1 MADVI
6 EALNEL
12 GECFAAGFMGQGDAP
27 VVLRMAHGIR
37 NHLER
42 SDPPAYDGEPLH
54 PSGPRQFWHT
64 GAAVWH
70 GYVLLRYS
78 RERCQQKREAAATDE
93 QRAALDALDQYWSEY
108 PSAGGWT
115 HSIPHF
121 GRIVREGLG
130 SYGGRIQAG
139 LLAARGAGDAERQC
153 FYEAMAIVLKAVRDI
168 HRRTLSLIASLR
180 FDEPDKEANRQR
192 LLAALKHVPFGP
204 ATGFYEAMVAT
215 NFVFYLDGCDSVGRF
230 DQDLWPAY
238 ERDLAAGRID
248 RATAVPLVRAFWEN
262 IDANSGWN
270 VAIGGTREDS
280 TQGSNELT
288 LVALEAARNI
298 RRPNLALR
306 LRRDTPDEV
315 WDEALDTI
323 LTGAGLPALYCE
335 ENYARALHEA
345 HLNLRERDLHRFA
358 FGGCTETMVSG
369 LSNCGSLDHVMTIPA
384 ELEVVLHEHLADSP
398 DYETFM
404 HHFHEHLRR
413 RVRQMTDEVSVWQRT
428 KAEYHPQLIRSLVID
443 DCIEN
448 GREYNAGG
456 ARYCWSV
463 VHVGGMANV
472 VDSLAAVRELVF
484 DKQEV
489 TAQQLLDALKANF
502 EGHELLRQRIERCPR
517 FGNADPQADEI
528 ARELSAF
535 VFGEFGRYA
544 PWRGGR
550 FLPSCLMFTTYAN
563 VGRPIGALPDGR
575 LAGEPV
581 ADSAG
586 AHQGRDV
593 HGPTALLNSVLC
605 LDHVH
610 AAGTLVVNI
619 RLSKKMFRTA
629 ESREKIKAL
638 IRSYFE
644 MGGMQIQVNVVD
656 QEVLRDAIAH
666 PDRHRDLI
674 IRVGGY
680 SEYFVR
686 LGEDLQRSVLLR
698 TEHEA

>member
-1 MADVI
+1 MTDVL
-6 EALNEL
+6 ETLNEL
-12 GECFAAGFMGQGDAP
+12 GEFFAAGFMEQGDAP
-27 VVLRMAHGIR
+27 IVLRMAHGIR

-42 SDPPAYDGEPLH
+42 SDPPPYDGEPLYPTGQRH
-54 PSGPRQFWHT
+54 LWNR

-70 GYVLLRYS
+70 CYVLLRYH
-78 RERCQQKREAAATDE
+78 RDRCKQKRDAATTDE
-93 QRAALDALDQYWSEY
+93 QRAALDALDQYWSAY
-108 PSAGGWT
+108 PSAGGYT

-121 GRIVREGLG
+121 GRIAAEGLE
-130 SYGGRIQAG
+130 SYGTRIQAG
-139 LLAARGAGDAERQC
+139 LEAAQAAGDAERQS
-153 FYEAMAIVLKAVRDI
+153 FYQAMAIVLKAVRDF
-168 HRRTLSLIASLR
+168 HRRSISLLVSLR
-180 FDEPDKEANRQR
+180 FDDSQKEANRQR
-192 LLAALKHVPFGP
+192 LVDALKHVPFGP
-204 ATGFYEAMVAT
+204 ATSFYEAMAGT
-215 NFVFYLDGCDSVGRF
+215 NFIFYLDGCDSVGRF

-238 ERDLAAGRID
+238 AADLAEGRID
-248 RATAVPLVRAFWEN
+248 RATAVPLVRAFWQN
-262 IDANSGWN
+262 IDTNNGWN
-270 VAIGGTREDS
+270 VAIGGTREDG
-280 TQGSNELT
+280 TDGSNELT
-288 LVALEAARNI
+288 LVAIEAARNI

-306 LRRDTPDEV
+306 LRRDTPDPV
-315 WDEALDTI
+315 WDEALNTI
-323 LTGAGLPALYCE
+323 LTSAGLPALYCE
-335 ENYARALHEA
+335 ENYAAALHEA

-384 ELEVVLHEHLADSP
+384 ELETVLHQHLAESP
-398 DYETFM
+398 DYDTFLG
-404 HHFHEHLRR
+404 HFHDHLRR
-413 RVRQMTDEVSVWQRT
+413 RVRQMTDEVSAWQRT
-428 KAEYHPQLIRSLVID
+428 KAEYHPQLIRSLLID

-472 VDSLAAVRELVF
+472 IDSLAAVRELVF
-484 DKQEV
+484 DKKEL
-489 TAQQLLDALKANF
+489 TAQELLDALKANF

-517 FGNADPQADEI
+517 FGNADPQADEF

-593 HGPTALLNSVLC
+593 KGPTSLLNSVVC
-605 LDHVH
+605 LDHCH

-619 RLSKKMFRTA
+619 RLSKKMFDTA
-629 ESREKIKAL
+629 ESRDKIKAL

-656 QEVLRDAIAH
+656 QDVLRDAIAH

-686 LGEDLQRSVLLR
+686 LGEALQRSVLLR